1 MMIISC
7 GSPWSFS
14 YCGSISRR
22 ITLLLLVLMILVLL
36 CSPLSAQDLQ
46 NLFRTRDWSS
56 IDKIFTQGREDMDS
70 RDLSLVSNAFWLQG
84 RWSDSLPILIENR
97 DDLPEYLKPYQDM
110 LIILGYERTGQD
122 ELALAKALLFLESAP
137 VELKFYVTYAI
148 ARMESEDARKKWY
161 IKMLEYAGDNEQ
173 RKIALQGLV
182 DIAVADPE
190 QCKRLLELNPS
201 SSSAFELLS
210 SFENA
215 EKAPSFNYYAGI
227 YHYLRGNYP
236 ESAKYLSRIE
246 DISARTGY
254 YLGVA
259 FLKAGDTMGALD
271 AWERGAVLRGWFA
284 EASVRKI
291 AGFYSEYPLRV
302 KEMLQAIYE
311 KVDDDLKPVVLFNLS
326 RCMEGKKKEMIIETI
341 LSDFPDSHYAAQILW
356 ERGWDL
362 YQKEKL
368 EKALVLW
375 EKGLSADCPDEWERR
390 FLFWVARINEII
402 GNPIKSKKYSDIL
415 NVEYPLSAYAIL
427 SSTDMSVKVTEEVPD
442 ILESESSLLEDWGFI
457 PYARLALEKENP
469 LSAIMT
475 HAELSSWMGDHYS
488 SYRAASSLRS
498 RVESMEKGFPR
509 KYLELLYPRPYMVE
523 VESASEETGVD
534 PLLIWSVMKRES
546 AFYAGAV
553 SSAGAKGLMQLMGP
567 TAGDEAKR
575 LGVSE
580 YSLFVP
586 EDNIRFG
593 ASHLSWLS
601 RQFEQLSWIL
611 DAYNAGS
618 GNLSSWLEDYKN
630 VPTFEFMENIP
641 YRETSEYVRK
651 VMANFKIYKYI
662 YTVEQE

>member
-1 MMIISC
+1 MTFSC
-7 GSPWSFS
+7 RAARIFS
-14 YCGSISRR
+14 YCGSISRC
-22 ITLLLLVLMILVLL
+22 ITLLLLVLMSLVLL
-36 CSPLSAQDLQ
+36 CSPGLAQDIQ
-46 NLFRTRDWSS
+46 HLFRNRDWSS
-56 IDKIFTQGREDMDS
+56 IDKMLDQEKENMDS

-84 RWSDSLPILIENR
+84 RWSDSLPLLIENR
-97 DDLPEYLKPYQDM
+97 GDLPEELKPYQDM
-110 LIILGYERTGQD
+110 LIILGYERTGQY
-122 ELALAKALLFLESAP
+122 EKALAKALLFLESAP
-137 VELKFYVTYAI
+137 EELRFYVTYAI
-148 ARMESEDARKKWY
+148 ARMESEDARGRWY
-161 IKMLEYAGDNEQ
+161 LKMLEYAGDNNQ

-182 DIAVADPE
+182 DITAADPE
-190 QCKRLLELNPS
+190 QCKRLLDLDPS

-215 EKAPSFNYYAGI
+215 EKEPSFNYYAGI
-227 YHYLRGNYP
+227 YHYMRQNYS
-236 ESAKYLSRIE
+236 ESVRYLSRIE
-246 DISARTGY
+246 DFTARTDY

-259 FLKAGDTMGALD
+259 FLKTGDTMGALD

-291 AGFYSEYPLRV
+291 AGLYSEYPLRV

-326 RCMEGKKKEMIIETI
+326 RCMEGKKKEMIMETI
-341 LSDFPDSHYAAQILW
+341 LTDFPDSHYAAQILW

-362 YQKEKL
+362 YQQEKL
-368 EKALVLW
+368 EEALVLW
-375 EKGLSADCPDEWERR
+375 GKGLSADSPDEWRRR
-390 FLFWVARINEII
+390 FLFWAARINESI
-402 GNPIKSKKYSDIL
+402 GNSIQSNKYSDML
-415 NVEYPLSAYAIL
+415 NAEYPLSAYAIL
-427 SSTDMSVKVTEEVPD
+427 SSTDMPFKISEDVPD
-442 ILESESSLLEDWGFI
+442 ILESESSLLEDWGFM
-457 PYARLALEKENP
+457 PYARLALEKENEP
-469 LSAIMT
+469 SAIMRYS
-475 HAELSSWMGDHYS
+475 ELSSWMGDHYS

-498 RVESMEKGFPR
+498 RVEAMEQGFPR

-523 VESASEETGVD
+523 VERASEETGVD

-546 AFYAGAV
+546 AFNAGAV

-586 EDNIRFG
+586 EHNIRFG

-601 RQFEQLSWIL
+601 KQFEQLSWIL
-611 DAYNAGS
+611 AAYNAGS
-618 GNLSSWLEDYKN
+618 GNLSSWLEDYKD
-630 VPTFEFMENIP
+630 VTTFEFMENIP